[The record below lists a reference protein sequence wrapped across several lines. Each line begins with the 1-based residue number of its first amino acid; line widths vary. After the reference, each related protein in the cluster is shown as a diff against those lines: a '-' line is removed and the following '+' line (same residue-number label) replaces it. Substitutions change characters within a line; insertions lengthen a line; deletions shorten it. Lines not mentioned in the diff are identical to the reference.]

1 MSLIRLWSE
10 DGQEIDLSKYGLIG
24 LRLIIPSPEFEIYS
38 EGLPGRPGIIKL
50 GKDLRPRHLTAE
62 FKIDSNDYTDSL
74 LLRDELYSLFSKG
87 NFMYIG
93 EKMQP
98 GKRWHV
104 ECAEQW
110 NPERINTNTMRTSIP
125 FIAES
130 GMAESV
136 GTTLDPFTFDM
147 EVWQAGQG
155 LTSDDMKYVHNST
168 LFNIYNAGNVK
179 VDPSNM
185 ELLIEYKGA
194 SSNLSIKNE
203 TTGDEW
209 IYTGT
214 SNSGDIIKLDGIRMT
229 KNNLTIFRNTNK
241 KLIKLTPG
249 WNGFR
254 LTGTS
259 GSFEIKFQ
267 FRFHT
272 L

>member
-10 DGQEIDLSKYGLIG
+10 DGQEIDLSQYGLIG
-24 LRLIIPSPEFEIYS
+24 LRLIIPSPSYERYADVI
-38 EGLPGRPGIIKL
+38 PGRPGVISL
-50 GKDLRPRHLTAE
+50 GKDIRSRQLIAE
-62 FKIDSNDYTDSL
+62 FKVDAADYTDSL

-87 NFMYIG
+87 NFLYIG
-93 EKMQP
+93 ETNQP
-98 GKRWHV
+98 GKRWAV
-104 ECAEQW
+104 EVSEQW
-110 NPERINTNTMRTSIP
+110 TPDRVNTRTMKTSIP
-125 FIAES
+125 LNSET

-147 EVWQAGQG
+147 EYWQIGQG
-155 LTSDDMKYVHNST
+155 LTSDDMKYVHNSN
-168 LFNIYNAGNVK
+168 LFNIYNAGNVI
-179 VDPSNM
+179 VDPANM
-185 ELLIEYKGA
+185 ELLIEYTGA
-194 SSNLSIKNE
+194 STNLSIKNE

-214 SNSGDIIKLDGIRMT
+214 SNSGDTIKLDGIQMT
-229 KNNLTIFRNTNK
+229 KNNLSIFRNTNK
-241 KLIKLTPG
+241 KIITLIPG

-259 GSFEIKFQ
+259 GSFEIKFK

>member
-1 MSLIRLWSE
+1 MNLIRLWYE

-24 LRLIIPSPEFEIYS
+24 LRLIIPSPQFETYT
-38 EGLPGRPGIIKL
+38 EELPGRPGTLKL
-50 GKDLRPRHLTAE
+50 GKDLRPRYLTAE

-87 NFMYIG
+87 NFLYIG

-104 ECAEQW
+104 ECVEQW
-110 NPERINTNTMRTSIP
+110 NPERINLNTMRTTIP
-125 FIAES
+125 FVAES

-136 GTTLDPFTFDM
+136 GTTLDPFTFDA
-147 EVWQAGQG
+147 EVWQVGQG
-155 LTSDDMKYVHNST
+155 LTSDDMKYVHNT
-168 LFNIYNAGNVK
+168 NLFNIYNAGNETVN
-179 VDPSNM
+179 PRNM

-194 SSNLSIKNE
+194 STNLSIKNE

-214 SNSGDIIKLDGIRMT
+214 SNSGDSLKLDGIQMT
-229 KNNLTIFRNTNK
+229 KNNLSIFRNTNK
-241 KLIKLTPG
+241 KLISLVPG

-254 LTGTS
+254 LSGTV
-259 GSFEIKFQ
+259 GSFEIKFS
-267 FRFHT
+267 FRFHY